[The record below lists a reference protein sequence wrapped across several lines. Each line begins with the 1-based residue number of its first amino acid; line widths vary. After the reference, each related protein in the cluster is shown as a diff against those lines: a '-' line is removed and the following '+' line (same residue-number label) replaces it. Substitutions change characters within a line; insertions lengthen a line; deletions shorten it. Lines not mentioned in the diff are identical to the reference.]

1 MNLNTLHAFLKTAEL
16 GNFSIASRYL
26 GLTPAAI
33 SKSVGELEQTL
44 GLRLFHRN
52 TRTLSLT
59 EDGKRLRNDICVAL
73 DKIELALNRNSNA
86 NLVPTGRLKIN
97 IPESFGKRYI
107 LPLVPKFLSQ
117 YPSVELD
124 IHLQDKKINPI
135 SEGFDISIG
144 NLDNSDSGLITR
156 ELCKLQLVTIAS
168 PLYLEKHS
176 TPKKLSKLIAHNLIA
191 YRQLSSG
198 RVVPWGYKVG
208 GEYVSITP
216 SGNLTLS
223 KIESVV
229 SSVINNLGI
238 GCVGLWHVR
247 DLINSGALVELFVK
261 HRPAPLPVKIY
272 YPSREQQPK
281 KVRVFIDFLLQMAKN
296 NHFDD

>member
-176 TPKKLSKLIAHNLIA
+176 TPKKLSELIAHNLIA

-223 KIESVV
+223 NI
-229 SSVINNLGI
+229 
-238 GCVGLWHVR
+238 
-247 DLINSGALVELFVK
+247 
-261 HRPAPLPVKIY
+261 
-272 YPSREQQPK
+272 
-281 KVRVFIDFLLQMAKN
+281 
-296 NHFDD
+296 

>member
-73 DKIELALNRNSNA
+73 DKIELALNRNSYA

-144 NLDNSDSGLITR
+144 NLDTSDSGLITS
-156 ELCKLQLVTIAS
+156 EL
-168 PLYLEKHS
+168 
-176 TPKKLSKLIAHNLIA
+176 
-191 YRQLSSG
+191 
-198 RVVPWGYKVG
+198 
-208 GEYVSITP
+208 
-216 SGNLTLS
+216 
-223 KIESVV
+223 
-229 SSVINNLGI
+229 
-238 GCVGLWHVR
+238 
-247 DLINSGALVELFVK
+247 
-261 HRPAPLPVKIY
+261 
-272 YPSREQQPK
+272 
-281 KVRVFIDFLLQMAKN
+281 
-296 NHFDD
+296 